1 MKICLDCNYI
11 APARDSMGAERVVE
25 YLAKGLIELNNT
37 VCLRLHNDNEIN
49 PVDGAILLKQTDKI
63 PNDVDIIHFNGWSP
77 DEYSSHNKPW
87 VTTIHG
93 ANLHQQQ
100 NHESKKN
107 IIAVS
112 DFAAQMLGVSAYV
125 HTCVDPSKFIF
136 SDKKENYFLWMAGT
150 DWGEGKGL
158 FTTIRMAKTLRF
170 NLKIAGSGRNQDNI
184 FAIKKMCDD
193 KIEYLG
199 SINGQQKAEVLS
211 KAKALILLTKL
222 PDACP
227 ATISESMI
235 SGTPVIG
242 SCNGSVPELIN
253 YKTGILVSTDAEF
266 AKATMAINKIKPN
279 DCKDYALQN
288 YSYIECAKKYLKYY
302 EDMIKCGT
310 LKC

>member
-1 MKICLDCNYI
+1 MKIVQICNYI
-11 APARDSMGAERVVE
+11 PPAKDSMGAERVVE
-25 YLAKGLIELNNT
+25 YLSKAFVELGHEVCMKLRVDAKESPVSGVRLISEIPSDADI
-37 VCLRLHNDNEIN
+37 LHF
-49 PVDGAILLKQTDKI
+49 
-63 PNDVDIIHFNGWSP
+63 HGWEP
-77 DEYSSHNKPW
+77 DEYNSYNKPF

-112 DFAAQMLGVSAYV
+112 DFAAHMLGVSAYV
-125 HTCVDPSKFIF
+125 HTCVDPSKFVF

-170 NLKIAGSGRNQDNI
+170 NLKIAGAGKNQDNI
-184 FAIKKMCDD
+184 FAIKKMCDY

-227 ATISESMI
+227 ATVSESMI
-235 SGTPVIG
+235 SGTPVVG
-242 SCNGSVPELIN
+242 SCNGSMPELIN
-253 YKTGILVSTDAEF
+253 HKTGMLVSTDAEF
-266 AKATMAINKIKPN
+266 AKATMAISKIKPN
-279 DCKDYALQN
+279 D
-288 YSYIECAKKYLKYY
+288 YIN
-302 EDMIKCGT
+302 
-310 LKC
+310 